1 MSTYPIT
8 PTTKISRDPHRGAY
22 DELTI
27 FSILDE
33 AIDITISYI
42 ENGIPMAIPTGFVR
56 VKDKVYIHG
65 SVKSHFIRAI
75 CESEKVCMTVS
86 LLDGLVLASTAF
98 NHSFNYRSVVAFSTP
113 YLEEDPAIKME
124 VFKAFTEKILPGRWD
139 DNIRLPTPD
148 DVKVTAVVGLPIQ
161 EASAKMR
168 TGQPNNP
175 QTEKERKVWTGHVPL
190 KRVYQAPINSVD
202 LPESVAMPKYLED
215 FVGKASKDETF
226 IP

>member
-1 MSTYPIT
+1 MSRYPIT
-8 PTTKISRDPHRGAY
+8 PNTKISRDPHRGAY
-22 DELTI
+22 DESTI

-56 VKDKVYIHG
+56 VKDKIYIHG
-65 SVKSHFIRAI
+65 SVKSHFIKAI
-75 CESEKVCMTVS
+75 CKTEKVCMTVS
-86 LLDGLVLASTAF
+86 LLDGLVLANTAF

-113 YLEEDPAIKME
+113 YLEADPAIKME

-148 DVKVTAVVGLPIQ
+148 DVKITALVCLPIE

-175 QTEKERKVWTGHVPL
+175 QAEKERLVWTGHVPL
-190 KRVYQAPINSVD
+190 KRIYQAPISSPD
-202 LPESVAMPKYLED
+202 IPESVAMPKYLED
-215 FVGKASKDETF
+215 FVEKASAEVS
-226 IP
+226 IS

>member
-8 PTTKISRDPHRGAY
+8 PRTKISRDPHRGAY

-56 VKDKVYIHG
+56 IKNKVYIHG

-98 NHSFNYRSVVAFSTP
+98 NHSFNYRSVIAFSTP
-113 YLEEDPAIKME
+113 FIEEDPVIKME

-148 DVKVTAVVGLPIQ
+148 DVKVTAVVCLPLQ

-175 QTEKERKVWTGHVPL
+175 QTEKIREVWTGHVPL
-190 KRVYQAPINSVD
+190 KRVFQTPISSVD
-202 LPESVAMPKYLED
+202 VPECVAIPGYLKD
-215 FVGKASKDETF
+215 FVQKTSAEKIS
-226 IP
+226 IS